1 MIKHPKLAKKFKLLY
16 QLKVRPDINSNRK
29 LADLLGISRQSVSR
43 WGTGGG
49 TQSGDAIPDV
59 HYFRV
64 GQLFGIDSYLFT
76 LEYEKFEKEVRMT
89 LDRRIRARLHRPR
102 RIFHSDLPAASE
114 KLLGREVE
122 LAFLNEA
129 WDQCAANVIQVTG
142 VAGVG
147 KSCLI
152 NEWLAVMDACNYRGA
167 ETVFTWSF
175 HNGFGAHSNAAPFEL
190 FLTRALSMLGDT
202 VVVRDDPEGQ
212 VTRLI
217 QEIRQSRTLLVLD
230 GIQNLRY
237 RYGSGFDQ
245 FANPAFSML
254 VRELAKENSGLCVL
268 GSRRKNADFDTIGAP
283 RAVSLELGNLS
294 GVAPP

>member
-1 MIKHPKLAKKFKLLY
+1 MTKHPKLAKKLKLLY

-89 LDRRIRARLHRPR
+89 LERRNRARQHRPR
-102 RIFHSDLPAASE
+102 RIFHSDLPATSK

-122 LAFLNEA
+122 LAFLNET

-152 NEWLAVMDACNYRGA
+152 NEWLAGMGACSYRGA

-175 HNGFGAHSNAAPFEL
+175 HNGSGVRSNMAPFEL
-190 FLTRALSMLGDT
+190 FLSRAQSMLGDA
-202 VVVRDDPEGQ
+202 VVIQDDSKGQ
-212 VTRLI
+212 VMRLV
-217 QEIRQSRTLLVLD
+217 QAIRQSRTLLVLD
-230 GIQNLRY
+230 GIQHLQY
-237 RYGSGFDQ
+237 RHGTGFVQ
-245 FANPAFSML
+245 FENPAFSML
-254 VRELAKENSGLCVL
+254 VRELAIKNSGLCVL
-268 GSRRKNADFDTIGAP
+268 GSRRGNADFAKIGAP
-283 RAVSLELGNLS
+283 RAVSLELRS
-294 GVAPP
+294 HSESAPR